1 MGQCGSFSELWV
13 SGGLLGNCGSF
24 SQLWVIVGLLGKCGS
39 VWVSVGQ
46 EAIVVRKE
54 GSVGLLVNCGSVWVS
69 VGQCGSGGG
78 SSKKSRKCGSFSELW
93 ASVGLLGNF
102 GSLWVRR

>member
-1 MGQCGSFSELWV
+1 M
-13 SGGLLGNCGSF
+13 GLLVNCGSF

-69 VGQCGSGGG
+69 VGQEGVVV
-78 SSKKSRKCGSFSELW
+78 RKVG
-93 ASVGLLGNF
+93 SVGLLVNC
-102 GSLWVRR
+102 GSVWVF

>member
-1 MGQCGSFSELWV
+1 MGQCGSLWVRRGSSKKSRKCGSFSEL
-13 SGGLLGNCGSF
+13 
-24 SQLWVIVGLLGKCGS
+24 
-39 VWVSVGQ
+39 
-46 EAIVVRKE
+46 
-54 GSVGLLVNCGSVWVS
+54 WVS

-93 ASVGLLGNF
+93 VSVGLLGNF